1 MTTKKPGSLWTGL
14 GLSLFSA
21 TLGLLVGASQSP
33 VAGVLV
39 TALFGVVVAAI
50 GLFDNQNIATKLAA
64 LKSEL
69 SRLFIAGERA
79 DEEKLSSIL
88 GRALA
93 PDSARVGKMLF
104 FFSVFFLLGLFGGAL
119 LRVNAWPSPKRVMLG
134 FPWSPQ
140 TKPTMPYNALDW
152 IVIQDSLLKMGY
164 SEKQVRQLYS
174 LQYSIWK
181 QSGENIPSSGLVT
194 KSEPLSGLLKGQVE
208 PASEASKG
216 LVVLGDEIPTGR
228 TDG

>member
-1 MTTKKPGSLWTGL
+1 MTTVKSGSLWIGL

-21 TLGLLVGASQSP
+21 TLGLLVGASQTP

-50 GLFDNQNIATKLAA
+50 GLFDNRNVAAKLDA

-69 SRLFIAGERA
+69 SRLSISGERF
-79 DEEKLSSIL
+79 DEERISSTL
-88 GRALA
+88 GRALV
-93 PDSARVGKMLF
+93 PDSARVGKLLF
-104 FFSVFFLLGLFGGAL
+104 FFSVFFLLGMLGGAL
-119 LRVNAWPSPKRVMLG
+119 LRVNAWPSRKRVALE

-164 SEKQVRQLYS
+164 SEEQVSQLYS
-174 LQYSIWK
+174 LQYSVWK

-194 KSEPLSGLLKGQVE
+194 KSEPLSGILKRQVE
-208 PASEASKG
+208 STSEGSKG
-216 LVVLGDEIPTGR
+216 LVVLGDEVPTGR
-228 TDG
+228 IEG